1 VAQSKSGWSLP
12 GGDRKVRLAD
22 GSEATLAQLNYAR
35 WQTGA
40 MLAPSLLREH
50 QMPLYRADI
59 SLGEQEV
66 AVQMCSRQFGKSFE
80 KLTLAIETAIQNPNA
95 SIRFAFP
102 SKSQG
107 QEILEGNIRLILA
120 TCPPDLSPDVRIES
134 GYIKFANG
142 SKIVVA
148 GTDDRDQKE
157 RLRGTGAKLI
167 VVDEAGS
174 HKDLRYIV
182 DSILGP
188 QLDNHKGRM
197 ILITTPPPTLDHAF
211 YEYKRDAVI
220 ANRFLK
226 YTIYDNTHYDR
237 AQKLKICARV
247 NRLPADH
254 EDAVLILDGKMPG
267 NIDWRREYLCEEVAD
282 DKLRVTPD
290 YRDEAPHVQVF
301 SRPMYCTHYVFL
313 DQGYHDYFAAVF
325 ASHNHAAQKLFVE
338 DVWMGKRLS
347 TDRIVSELKSKE
359 RALGWGTPPRRFA
372 NDPRGQQ
379 QLRDMRDRGYAVTQG
394 PKAEGATFEADRVN
408 LTLAA
413 GKLVLHERCKPLRDQ
428 LKAGIFKINENGKA
442 EFART
447 ENYGHLDAF
456 AALAMGLRH
465 VDWRRDVTPPD
476 EFDPNDYFVP
486 PGMKRPLTGA
496 AAVVNQMFRGAFK
509 Q

>member
-1 VAQSKSGWSLP
+1 
-12 GGDRKVRLAD
+12 
-22 GSEATLAQLNYAR
+22 
-35 WQTGA
+35 
-40 MLAPSLLREH
+40 MLAPSLLRNH
-50 QMPLYRADI
+50 QMPLYEADMR
-59 SLGEQEV
+59 LGEQEIS
-66 AVQMCSRQFGKSFE
+66 VQMCSRQFGKSYE
-80 KLTLAIETAIQNPNA
+80 KLTLAIETAIQSPNA

-120 TCPPDLSPDVRIES
+120 TCPPDLAPDVRIES
-134 GYIKFANG
+134 GYIRFQNG
-142 SKIVVA
+142 SRIVVA
-148 GTDDRDQKE
+148 GTDDRDQRE

-167 VVDEAGS
+167 IVDEAGS

-220 ANRFLK
+220 ADRFLK
-226 YTIYDNTHYDR
+226 YTIHDNQHYSR
-237 AQKLKICARV
+237 EQKLAICARV
-247 NRLPADH
+247 NRMPKGH
-254 EDAVLILDGKMPG
+254 VDAELILDGKLSG

-290 YRDEAPHVQVF
+290 YRDESPFVEKF
-301 SRPMYCTHYVFL
+301 DRPQYCTHYVFL

-325 ASHNHAAQKLFVE
+325 ASHNHAKQKLFVE
-338 DVWMGKRLS
+338 DVWMGKRMS
-347 TDRIVSELKSKE
+347 TDQIVSALKTKE
-359 RALGWGTPPRRFA
+359 SSLGWGTPPRRFA

-379 QLRDMRDRGYAVTQG
+379 QLRDMRDRGYHVIQG

-408 LTLAA
+408 LTLAS
-413 GKLVLHERCKPLRDQ
+413 GKLILHERCKPLREQ
-428 LKAGIFKINENGKA
+428 MRAGIFKVNEQGKA

-465 VDWRRDVTPPD
+465 VDWRKDATPPS
-476 EFDPNDYFVP
+476 EFNPADYFVP

-496 AAVVNQMFRGAFK
+496 AAVVNEMFRGIK
-509 Q
+509 N

>member
-1 VAQSKSGWSLP
+1 LAAKTSWSLP
-12 GGDRKVRLAD
+12 NGKRKVKLAD
-22 GSEATLAQLNYAR
+22 GSERTLEELNYAR
-35 WQTGA
+35 WSTGA
-40 MLAPSLLREH
+40 MLAPSLLRPH
-50 QMPLYRADI
+50 QMPLYTADVQ
-59 SLGEQEV
+59 LGEQEV
-66 AVQMCSRQFGKSFE
+66 AVQMCSRQFGKSYE
-80 KLTLAIETAIQNPNA
+80 KLTLAVETGIQNQA
-95 SIRFAFP
+95 AAIRFAFP

-107 QEILEGNIRLILA
+107 QEILEGNVRLIFA
-120 TCPPDLSPDVRIES
+120 TCPPDLLPDIRIES
-134 GYIKFANG
+134 GYIRFRND
-142 SKIVVA
+142 SRIVVA
-148 GTDDRDQKE
+148 GTDDRDQRE

-167 VVDEAGS
+167 IVDEAGS

-211 YEYKRDAVI
+211 YEYKADALR
-220 ANRFLK
+220 AGKFLK
-226 YTIYDNTHYDR
+226 YTIHDNTHYSR
-237 AQKLKICARV
+237 TQKLAICARV
-247 NRLPADH
+247 NRLPKGH
-254 EDAVLILDGKMPG
+254 EDAVLILDGKMAG

-290 YRDEAPHVQVF
+290 FHDRAPFVEAF
-301 SRPMYCTHYVFL
+301 SRPQYCTHYVFL

-325 ASHNHAAQKLFVE
+325 ASHNHAKQMLFVE
-338 DVWMGKRLS
+338 DVWMGKRMS
-347 TDRIVSELKSKE
+347 TDQIVAALKAKE
-359 RALGWGTPPRRFA
+359 KLLGWGTPPRRYA

-379 QLRDMRDRGYAVTQG
+379 QLRDMRDRGYHVIQG

-413 GKLVLHERCKPLRDQ
+413 GKLVLHERCKPLREQ
-428 LKAGIFKINENGKA
+428 MKAGIFKVGENGKA

-465 VDWRRDVTPPD
+465 VDWRRDTTPP
-476 EFDPNDYFVP
+476 EHFSPADYFVP
-486 PGMKRPLTGA
+486 PGMKRPLSAAA
-496 AAVVNQMFRGAFK
+496 AAVNQLYRGAFK